1 MSNAHMSEDELSL
14 TVAASRMHDA
24 LWRNGPWLEEC
35 PDDDVLTAY
44 GQLQDALK
52 ALGWR
57 W

>member
-1 MSNAHMSEDELSL
+1 MSEHELSL
-14 TVAASRMHDA
+14 GIAACRMHDA
-24 LWRNGPWLEEC
+24 LWRNGTWLAEC
-35 PDDDVLTAY
+35 PDDDVLAAY